1 MKTESG
7 ELIKISEAST
17 HWGWK
22 LHSIEYGNPFDFEE
36 KWWEVIMVHE
46 DGRKVSAL
54 EGTITLALESANDAI
69 SRGSWE

>member
-7 ELIKISEAST
+7 EFVKISEAST
-17 HWGWK
+17 HEGWK
-22 LHSIEYGNPFDFEE
+22 LHSIEYGNPWDFDEE
-36 KWWEVIMVHE
+36 WWEVVMSHE